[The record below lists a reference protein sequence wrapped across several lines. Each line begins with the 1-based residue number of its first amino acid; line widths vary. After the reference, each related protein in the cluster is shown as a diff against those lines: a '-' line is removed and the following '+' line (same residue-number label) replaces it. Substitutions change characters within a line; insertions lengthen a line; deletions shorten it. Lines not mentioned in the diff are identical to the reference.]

1 MKHWFLCVALAALVL
16 AACSKS
22 AETSP
27 ATDNTPEGFTEYI
40 IKKGNH
46 YANKNDLKTVQL
58 NKLSFSV
65 LFDSSCI
72 YSTAKHSNEGDINKL
87 YGFSDCNTQHH
98 QNSARFGWLWN
109 GEALEIHAYCYNNSI
124 RESKLLGT
132 VAIGQA
138 VDISISVQGSTY
150 VFEMNGRRE
159 TMQRNCS
166 TNVADGYQLYPY
178 FGGDEV
184 APHDIRILIKELK

>member
-1 MKHWFLCVALAALVL
+1 MKHWFVCAALASLIV

-22 AETSP
+22 VENSP
-27 ATDNTPEGFTEYI
+27 SNNNAPSTFTEYI
-40 IKKGNH
+40 IRKGNH
-46 YANKNDLKTVQL
+46 NADKNDFKTVQL

-72 YSTAKHSNEGDINKL
+72 YAVAKHSNATDINKL
-87 YGFSDCNTQHH
+87 YGFSDCNTPHH
-98 QNSARFGWLWN
+98 QNSARFGWVWN

-124 RESKLLGT
+124 RQSKFLGT
-132 VAIGQA
+132 INIGEP
-138 VDISISVQGSTY
+138 VNMSISIQGSAY
-150 VFEMNGRRE
+150 IFEMNGKQD

-166 TNVADGYQLYPY
+166 TDIVDGYQLYPY

-184 APHDIRILIKELK
+184 APHDIRILIREMN